1 MDHQYLRRTGGE
13 AAPDAGESDASE
25 IADLYASVIAAESS
39 NSTEREGGGAA
50 PDARE
55 SDAPEIAISMHLS
68 SSHRKRRYIMHRDQ
82 RAHSPH
88 HFAWPFFVPAAGRKL
103 LILIS

>member
-1 MDHQYLRRTGGE
+1 MHHQYLRRTGGE

-50 PDARE
+50 PMRE
-55 SDAPEIAISMHLS
+55 KAMHLKS
-68 SSHRKRRYIMHRDQ
+68 RSLCIFLLHI
-82 RAHSPH
+82 
-88 HFAWPFFVPAAGRKL
+88 GREGT
-103 LILIS
+103 